1 MEDQIKLLTLEHEWK
16 LMKGSLEARL
26 LGRWPQSHLPQS
38 GKAGSQEGKL
48 NAKWWEAG
56 TTDCGNTAYCLYTV
70 SLAAPNLARDQEH
83 LEEETGGIEGAAE
96 PQNEKMSQQGHG

>member
-1 MEDQIKLLTLEHEWK
+1 
-16 LMKGSLEARL
+16 MKPDSSAGGPKVTCL
-26 LGRWPQSHLPQS
+26 QS

-48 NAKWWEAG
+48 NSKWWEAG
-56 TTDCGNTAYCLYTV
+56 TTDCGNTAYCLHIV

-83 LEEETGGIEGAAE
+83 LKEETGGIEGAAE